1 MYDLVIKGARI
12 ADGLGSPLKT
22 ADVAVA
28 DGRIAEVGR
37 IGGAAARTVDADGLV
52 LAPGIVDV
60 HTHYDA
66 QLTWDSNATPSP
78 ALGVTTVVVGN
89 CGFSIAPCPPER
101 RDQIARNLA
110 EVEGMSLTALRSG
123 TNWDFESFAEYLALL
138 RRTGVT
144 PNVAAFI
151 GHSAVRTMVMGDDAS
166 ARAARDDEIAAMREL
181 VAGGLDAGAV
191 GFSTSTSINHYGDEG
206 VPMPSRLAEE
216 KELRALAGVL
226 GEKGRGVFQLTVG
239 PSMTFEV
246 MESIAE
252 DNGCPVFQ
260 TAALHNAADPER
272 ANRMVTASAAAQAR
286 GNQLWAQVSCQS
298 LSMDFALTAAFPMQ
312 SLDSWRTL
320 VGADKESFERTIRD
334 PEFRRRFRHDL
345 EVPQKGKLFFGDWTK
360 VEVAMTARPENRAL
374 EGMHIDELAERQG
387 KDPIDAFFDLSA
399 DEGLETVFTA
409 GLMNSDEDEVE
420 KLMRHPGSLISL
432 SDGGA
437 HLRYLCDAGY
447 GLHLLGHWV
456 RERGTF
462 ELSDAV
468 RRLTS
473 LPADLYRLADR
484 GRIAPG
490 AHADLL
496 LFDAATVARGPL
508 RRAFD
513 LPGGESRLMRDPR
526 GVHGVWVNGAA
537 VFDGVDYVAAKPPGM
552 VIDRFAAKN

>member
-1 MYDLVIKGARI
+1 MYDLVIKGAQV
-12 ADGLGSPLKT
+12 ADGLGNPLKT
-22 ADVAVA
+22 ADVGVEG
-28 DGRIAEVGR
+28 GRIAEVGR
-37 IGGAAARTVDADGLV
+37 IDAAAKQSIDADGLV

-66 QLTWDSNATPSP
+66 QLTWDSDATPSP

-89 CGFSIAPCPPER
+89 CGFSIAPCPPEC
-101 RDQIARNLA
+101 RDLIARNLA

-123 TNWDFESFAEYLALL
+123 TNWEFESFDEYLGLL
-138 RRTGVT
+138 RQKGVT

-151 GHSAVRTMVMGDDAS
+151 GHSAVRTMVMGEEAS
-166 ARAARDDEIAAMREL
+166 ERAANDDEVAAMRDL
-181 VAGGLDAGAV
+181 VVGGMDAGAI
-191 GFSTSTSINHYGDEG
+191 GFSTSTSINHHGDGG

-216 KELRALAGVL
+216 SELRSLVSVL

-239 PSMTFEV
+239 PSMTSEV
-246 MESIAE
+246 MESIAA

-260 TAALHNAADPER
+260 TAALHNAAYPER
-272 ANRMVTASAAAQAR
+272 ANKMVSDSAAAQTR
-286 GNQLWAQVSCQS
+286 GNGLWAQVSCQS
-298 LSMDFALTAAFPMQ
+298 LSMDFALTAAFPLQ
-312 SLDSWRTL
+312 SLDSWRPL
-320 VGADKESFERTIRD
+320 IDADNESFERQIRD
-334 PEFRRRFRHDL
+334 AEFRKRFRHDL
-345 EVPQKGKLFFGDWTK
+345 DAPQKGKLFYGDWSK
-360 VEVAMTARPENRAL
+360 VEVAMTARAENREL
-374 EGMHIDELAERQG
+374 EGMSIDKLAERQG

-399 DEGLETVFTA
+399 EEGLGTVYTA

-420 KLMRHPGSLISL
+420 KLMRQPGSLISL

-456 RERGTF
+456 RERGSF
-462 ELSDAV
+462 DLPDAI

-473 LPADLYRLADR
+473 LPADLYKIADR

-513 LPGGESRLMRDPR
+513 LPGGESRLMRDPV
-526 GVHGVWVNGAA
+526 GVHGVWVNGEH
-537 VFDGVDYVAAKPPGM
+537 VFDGADYVAVAKPGV
-552 VIDRFAAKN
+552 VIDRFAP

>member
-1 MYDLVIKGARI
+1 MFDLLIKGAEV
-12 ADGLGSPLKT
+12 ADGLGNPLMT
-22 ADVAVA
+22 ADVAVS

-37 IGGAAARTVDADGLV
+37 IDGAAKQTVEADGLI

-123 TNWDFESFAEYLALL
+123 TNWEFESFAEYLALL
-138 RRTGVT
+138 RQKGVT

-166 ARAARDDEIAAMREL
+166 ARAAKDDEVAAMRDL
-181 VAGGLDAGAV
+181 VAGGMDAGAI
-191 GFSTSTSINHYGDEG
+191 GFSTSTSINHHGDGG

-216 KELRALAGVL
+216 SELRSLVGVL

-239 PSMTFEV
+239 PSMTSEV

-260 TAALHNAADPER
+260 TAALHNAAYPER
-272 ANRMVTASAAAQAR
+272 ANKMVSDSAAAQSR
-286 GNQLWAQVSCQS
+286 GNGLWAQVSCQS
-298 LSMDFALTAAFPMQ
+298 LRMDFALTAAFPMQ
-312 SLDSWRTL
+312 SLDSWKPL
-320 VGADKESFERTIRD
+320 IDADNESFERHIRD
-334 PEFRRRFRHDL
+334 DAFRQRFRHDL
-345 EVPQKGKLFFGDWTK
+345 EVPQKGKLFYGDWSK
-360 VEVAMTARPENRAL
+360 VEIAMTVRPENREL
-374 EGMHIDELAERQG
+374 EGLNIDQLAERQG

-399 DEGLETVFTA
+399 EEDLETVYTA
-409 GLMNSDEDEVE
+409 GLMNSDEDEVD
-420 KLMRHPGSLISL
+420 KLMHQPGSLISL

-456 RERGTF
+456 RERGSF
-462 ELSDAV
+462 DLSDAV

-473 LPADLYRLADR
+473 LPAELYRILDR
-484 GRIAPG
+484 GRIVPG
-490 AHADLL
+490 GHADLL

-513 LPGGESRLMRDPR
+513 LPGGESRLMRDPL
-526 GVHGVWVNGAA
+526 GVHGVWVNGVH
-537 VFDGVDYVAAKPPGM
+537 VFDGTDYVAAAPPGV
-552 VIDRFAAKN
+552 VIDRFAP

>member
-1 MYDLVIKGARI
+1 MYDLVIKGAQV
-12 ADGLGSPLKT
+12 ADGLGNPLQS
-22 ADVAVA
+22 ADVAVQ
-28 DGRIAEVGR
+28 DGRIVKIGR
-37 IGGAAARTVDADGLV
+37 IDGAAAETVDADGLV

-89 CGFSIAPCPPER
+89 CGFSIAPCPPEC
-101 RDQIARNLA
+101 RDLIARNLA

-123 TNWDFESFAEYLALL
+123 TNWEFESFAEYLALL
-138 RRTGVT
+138 KRKGVT

-151 GHSAVRTMVMGDDAS
+151 GHSAVRTMVMGEGAS
-166 ARAARDDEIAAMREL
+166 ERAASGDEVAEMRAL
-181 VAGGLDAGAV
+181 VSGGMDAGAV
-191 GFSTSTSINHYGDEG
+191 GFSTSTSINHNGDGG

-216 KELRALAGVL
+216 SELRSLASVL

-239 PSMTFEV
+239 PSMTSEV

-252 DNGCPVFQ
+252 DNNCGVFQ
-260 TAALHNAADPER
+260 TAALHNEAFPER
-272 ANRMVTASAAAQAR
+272 AHKMVSDSAAAQER

-298 LSMDFALTAAFPMQ
+298 LSMDFALTAAFPLQ
-312 SLDSWRTL
+312 SLDAWRPL
-320 VGADKESFERTIRD
+320 IDADPESFERQIRD
-334 PEFRRRFRHDL
+334 AEFRNRFRHDL
-345 EVPQKGKLFFGDWTK
+345 EVPQKGKLFYGDWSK
-360 VEVAMTARPENRAL
+360 VSVAMAAKSENRHFD
-374 EGMHIDELAERQG
+374 GMRIDELAAQQG
-387 KDPIDAFFDLSA
+387 KDPIDVFFDLSA

-420 KLMRHPGSLISL
+420 KLMRQPGSLISL

-462 ELSDAV
+462 ELPDAI

-473 LPADLYRLADR
+473 LPADLYHLPGR

-496 LFDAATVARGPL
+496 LFDAATVGRGPL
-508 RRAFD
+508 LRAFD
-513 LPGGESRLMRDPR
+513 LPGGESRLMRNPE
-526 GVHGVWVNGAA
+526 GVHGVWVNGAH
-537 VFDGVDYVAAKPPGM
+537 VFDGKNYVAATPPGV
-552 VIDRFAAKN
+552 VIDKFAS